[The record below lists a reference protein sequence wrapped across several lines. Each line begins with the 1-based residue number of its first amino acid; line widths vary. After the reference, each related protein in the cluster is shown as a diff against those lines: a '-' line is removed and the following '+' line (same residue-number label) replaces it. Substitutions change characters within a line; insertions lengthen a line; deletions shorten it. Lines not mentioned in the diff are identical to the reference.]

1 MIWKNLNV
9 EYKAALTRYTMS
21 GTHWSN
27 FYEFCHGRHDI
38 YYLRKHLEAKPN
50 LYSTVAADLPEE
62 VRLNST
68 GRQSSRLSSAG
79 STSAAKHKGDKS
91 EVIDLLYDIQA
102 DCKCKKTKDDHWTEK
117 EESVWREKRSAKQGK
132 KSAQRRNTSTVN
144 GNMSG

>member
-1 MIWKNLNV
+1 
-9 EYKAALTRYTMS
+9 
-21 GTHWSN
+21 
-27 FYEFCHGRHDI
+27 
-38 YYLRKHLEAKPN
+38 LEAKPN

-117 EESVWREKRSAKQGK
+117 EELRLEREEECKAREEECTEEEHLYSQWEHVGLNIQQLGAALSKETNDLLKHYIQCDIITLINRK
-132 KSAQRRNTSTVN
+132 KMLANKLN
-144 GNMSG
+144 LN